1 MNSEWITA
9 PNVKNTTELFRRK
22 LGKIFM
28 AWGLLD
34 VTPKAGSVRQKFG
47 KLDFVTWKNLG
58 FHIRNGAVKSSVVPL
73 PKNNPNW

>member
-1 MNSEWITA
+1 
-9 PNVKNTTELFRRK
+9 
-22 LGKIFM
+22 M

-58 FHIRNGAVKSSVVPL
+58 FHIRNGAVKAPWSRSPRTTPTGELQNYRKVSGRPEGHST
-73 PKNNPNW
+73 